1 MIEVMKDQA
10 ENLRQLVM
18 NRADRQATVSTSNT
32 RIITIA
38 SGKGGVGKTNFT
50 INLGILLQKMG
61 YKVLIIDADLGLGN
75 VDIMLGLSSPYNL
88 SHIVF
93 NGIDIQEVII
103 EGPSGIMIL
112 PGGNGL
118 LELANLKP
126 RQLDK
131 FIRELTKLESMVDI
145 ILIDTGAGLSAN
157 NIKMI
162 LAANEVIL
170 ITTPE
175 PTSLMDV
182 YGVVKIVSKIDRN
195 RHFNLVM
202 NKVDN
207 INEANNNIKNIQKAG
222 KRFLNVEISTLG
234 LLDNSSI
241 VSKSV
246 KDQRPFVLDYP
257 HSKIS
262 KQLNSIVNSLTGA
275 ERGERMTIKTYIYK
289 LFKFF
294 ENK

>member
-1 MIEVMKDQA
+1 MKDQA

-195 RHFNLVM
+195 RHFDLVM

>member
-1 MIEVMKDQA
+1 MKDQA

-182 YGVVKIVSKIDRN
+182 RCSEDS
-195 RHFNLVM
+195 F
-202 NKVDN
+202 
-207 INEANNNIKNIQKAG
+207 
-222 KRFLNVEISTLG
+222 
-234 LLDNSSI
+234 
-241 VSKSV
+241 
-246 KDQRPFVLDYP
+246 
-257 HSKIS
+257 
-262 KQLNSIVNSLTGA
+262 
-275 ERGERMTIKTYIYK
+275 
-289 LFKFF
+289 
-294 ENK
+294 

>member
-1 MIEVMKDQA
+1 MKDQA